1 MGIYV
6 VIDRKKRNDTEQNVT
21 VFSIKKFIKN
31 AIIQSTK
38 FNRRVDFND
47 RDYI

>member
-21 VFSIKKFIKN
+21 VFSIKIFIKN